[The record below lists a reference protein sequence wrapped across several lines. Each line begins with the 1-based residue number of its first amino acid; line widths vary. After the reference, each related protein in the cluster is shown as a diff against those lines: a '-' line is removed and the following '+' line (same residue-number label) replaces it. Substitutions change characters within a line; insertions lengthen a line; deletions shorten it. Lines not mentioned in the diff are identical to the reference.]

1 MNTIVDTAVDTA
13 AIALEMRTAASEA
26 ARDYV
31 NDWTAK
37 TGGNAYGEPMYC
49 GFAWVTVYPK
59 FLHKGSTKL
68 GKAERTEFGTVM
80 TALGAR
86 LDYTG
91 KAYQIYNPSG
101 WNGQSMDVKEAGAI
115 AAAGVLKRYGFT
127 AYMGSRAD

>member
-1 MNTIVDTAVDTA
+1 MNTTVEATD
-13 AIALEMRTAASEA
+13 IATIANEMRTAAKDA
-26 ARDYV
+26 AQDYV
-31 NDWTAK
+31 NAWTRD

-59 FLHKGSTKL
+59 FEHKGNTRL
-68 GKAERTEFGTVM
+68 GKAERTQFNTVM
-80 TALGAR
+80 TALGGR

-101 WNGQSMDVKEAGAI
+101 WGGQSMDVKEAGAI
-115 AAAGVLKRYGFT
+115 AAAGVLTRYGFT